1 MFSHAEFVSRQ
12 GRDVSTTQT
21 QVKSLVL
28 NGDGANQTTIRIH
41 VRRAEIF
48 MWEVV
53 RTCSK
58 ICPDRSG
65 GRND

>member
-1 MFSHAEFVSRQ
+1 MFSHAECVSRQ
-12 GRDVSTTQT
+12 GREVSTTRT
-21 QVKSLVL
+21 QVKSLGM

-48 MWEVV
+48 RWEVV

-58 ICPDRSG
+58 LCTDRSG

>member
-1 MFSHAEFVSRQ
+1 MFSHAECVSRQ
-12 GRDVSTTQT
+12 GRDVFTTQT
-21 QVKSLVL
+21 QVKSLGM
-28 NGDGANQTTIRIH
+28 NGEGANQTTIRIH
-41 VRRAEIF
+41 VRRVEIF

-58 ICPDRSG
+58 ICKDRSG